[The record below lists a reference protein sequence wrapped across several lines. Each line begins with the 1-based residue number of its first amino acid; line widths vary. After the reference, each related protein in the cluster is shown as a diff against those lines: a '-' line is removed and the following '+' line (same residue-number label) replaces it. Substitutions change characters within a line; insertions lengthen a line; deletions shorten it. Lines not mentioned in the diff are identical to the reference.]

1 MLYILQLSLALC
13 GIYHYINPLWRFYK
27 LHERKCEPI
36 IMTVPRKVSLGL
48 DQVVNMLFLQRCF
61 IEHLLSAYCPALLSS
76 WHFPPPVR
84 SVPGR
89 PVSRHGRPRS
99 RSGGRGVVRRE
110 KRRPHPDLAQRRL
123 RLHEEPGSESGQD
136 ERPGDQASHKSR
148 KHPDCPEACFST
160 ALSSECECINVSYF
174 PVCSLLSLL

>member
-48 DQVVNMLFLQRCF
+48 DQVMNKLFLQRCF

-76 WHFPPPVR
+76 WHF
-84 SVPGR
+84 
-89 PVSRHGRPRS
+89 
-99 RSGGRGVVRRE
+99 
-110 KRRPHPDLAQRRL
+110 RRPLRQSDLFQDDLYPDTAGPDPALEA
-123 RLHEEPGSESGQD
+123 EEWFAGKNGGPILISLKDGYVSTKNRDLKVVKTNVLETKPATKAENTPTVQKH
-136 ERPGDQASHKSR
+136 ASPQPSVV
-148 KHPDCPEACFST
+148 SV
-160 ALSSECECINVSYF
+160 NV
-174 PVCSLLSLL
+174 

>member
-1 MLYILQLSLALC
+1 MWTNHHDSPTQGKTGSRSSREYAVLA
-13 GIYHYINPLWRFYK
+13 
-27 LHERKCEPI
+27 
-36 IMTVPRKVSLGL
+36 
-48 DQVVNMLFLQRCF
+48 
-61 IEHLLSAYCPALLSS
+61 ALLYRAPPFSILPCPPLLMTFPAS
-76 WHFPPPVR
+76 PPPVR

-174 PVCSLLSLL
+174 PVCSFLSLL